1 MKKGVLFMDN
11 YPEQQINQLCENI
24 LKKVDAMFK
33 KSDSKVKKEIK
44 TTETK
49 KNKEKKTKVI
59 FGESLEVFSLLNTQ
73 LVQTSN

>member
-1 MKKGVLFMDN
+1 MDN
-11 YPEQQINQLCENI
+11 YPEQQINQLCETI

-33 KSDSKVKKEIK
+33 KSDSKVKKEIR
-44 TTETK
+44 TTEAK

-59 FGESLEVFSLLNTQ
+59 FGESLEVFTLLNTQ